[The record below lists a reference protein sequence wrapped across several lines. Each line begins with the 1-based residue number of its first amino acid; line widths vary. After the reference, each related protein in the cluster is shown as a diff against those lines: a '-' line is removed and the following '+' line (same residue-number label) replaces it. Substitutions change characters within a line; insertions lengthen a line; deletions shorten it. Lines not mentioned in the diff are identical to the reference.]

1 MDYKTYFE
9 QMKGKTVGVLGIGIS
24 NTPLIH
30 MLARAGA
37 NVFAGDKR
45 TLEELGDT
53 AQELKK
59 EGVTLILGNDFPDKM
74 QGEILFR
81 TPGIRP
87 DIPILKKLASEGSII
102 TSEMEVFFELC
113 PADIYAITGSDGK
126 TTTTTLVYEMLKKE
140 GYTCHLGGNI
150 GKPLLPEIA
159 DIKPT
164 DKVVLEL
171 SSFQLQTFKKS
182 PKRAAV
188 TNLSPNHLNWHTGM
202 DEYVAAKTNIYMH
215 GCERLVTN
223 ADNEIT
229 ASLAK
234 TAPVSELFLFTR
246 KNAEGSTLC
255 AKDGAIWFKDEK
267 VVDTADILLPGVHN
281 VENYMTAIGVV
292 WGDVSLESIRYIAKH
307 FGKIPH
313 RIEFTREINGVK
325 YYNDSIATSPTR
337 AMAGLNS
344 FENKVIII
352 AGGYDKH
359 IPFEPMAETVVNKVK
374 KLVLMGDTAPKIRA
388 AVENAANY
396 KPGCIEIADASSMEE
411 AVKIASSS
419 AVKGDNILLCPACA
433 SFDKYKNFEERGNHF
448 KRIVSE
454 L

>member
-87 DIPILKKLASEGSII
+87 DIPILKKLASAGSVI

-182 PKRAAV
+182 PTRAAV

-396 KPGCIEIADASSMEE
+396 KPGCIEIVDASSMEE

>member
-9 QMKGKTVGVLGIGIS
+9 QMRGKTVGVLGIGIS

-87 DIPILKKLASEGSII
+87 DIPILKKLASEGSVI

-246 KNAEGSTLC
+246 KNVEGSTLC

-267 VVDTADILLPGVHN
+267 IADTADILLPGVHN

-313 RIEFTREINGVK
+313 RIEFTREIDGVK

-396 KPGCIEIADASSMEE
+396 KPGCIEIIDADSMEE
-411 AVKIASSS
+411 AVKIASNG